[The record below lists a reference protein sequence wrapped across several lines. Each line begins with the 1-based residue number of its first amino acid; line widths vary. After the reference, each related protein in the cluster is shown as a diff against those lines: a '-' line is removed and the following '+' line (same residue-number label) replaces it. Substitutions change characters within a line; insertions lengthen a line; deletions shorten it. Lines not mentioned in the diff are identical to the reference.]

1 MSYSQHTARTRVPAD
16 ILEHYTTRWD
26 ESARLSS
33 TVKGRL
39 ETERLRYF
47 LTRYLPGPAARVAD
61 IGGGPGA
68 HAAWMIEQGHSV
80 GLLDPVPRHIEQARA
95 AGVPSILGDAREL
108 PWHDETYDAVL
119 MAGPMYHLINA
130 ADRRQALS
138 EAVRILRPGGLLMVV
153 AINRTANLIGSA
165 LANTLS
171 RRREVV
177 EDILRNGHSTGNE
190 RMAPSTHYHG
200 TTVLRT
206 ELTVAGLRPVT
217 LHGLT
222 GPGGW
227 LTVVLD
233 AHRDPGPLPPS
244 LLDPDPLTTAL
255 ECSRL
260 ADDQPEL
267 VPSSSLLLGVG
278 WRA

>member
-1 MSYSQHTARTRVPAD
+1 MSHHQHAAYSTISPD
-16 ILEHYTTRWD
+16 LMEHYSSRWD

-47 LTRYLPGPAARVAD
+47 LTRYLPGPNAKVAD

-95 AGVPSILGDAREL
+95 AGVPALLGDARSL

-119 MAGPMYHLINA
+119 MAGPMYHLVNK
-130 ADRRQALS
+130 ADRLQALS
-138 EAVRILRPGGLLMVV
+138 EAVRVLRPGGLLMVV

-177 EDILRNGHSTGNE
+177 EDILRTGSSSSNE

-206 ELTVAGLRPVT
+206 ELTVVGLRPVT

-233 AHRDPGPLPPS
+233 AHRAGPLPPT